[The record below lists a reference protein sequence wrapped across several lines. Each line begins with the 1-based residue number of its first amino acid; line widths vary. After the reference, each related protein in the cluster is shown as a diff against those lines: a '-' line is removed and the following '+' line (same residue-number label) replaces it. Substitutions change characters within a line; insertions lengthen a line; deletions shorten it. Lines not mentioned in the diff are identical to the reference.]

1 MIFPSLIIINQW
13 LSWAIQEKHG
23 TPWKTHDCPLKD
35 PSHQGQDRPSI
46 RWITADC
53 RNLAEIAD
61 DSFPLV
67 VARPPKPNFIVV
79 GWCCNVYYVYDCV
92 CIIMYAYFINY
103 IIYIII
109 YIYNYIYIII
119 YIYCIYIII
128 YIIIIYICVCVC
140 VLCCRMQHSIHMMFQ
155 CMTWHDL
162 TWHDMTY
169 MLHVCYLN
177 TLVISYKL

>member
-109 YIYNYIYIII
+109 YIIIYNNIYI

-128 YIIIIYICVCVC
+128 YIIIIYIYMCVC
-140 VLCCRMQHSIHMMFQ
+140 LCIMLPYAAQYPYDVSV
-155 CMTWHDL
+155 HDL
-162 TWHDMTY
+162 TWLDMTWY
-169 MLHVCYLN
+169 DIHVACMLSKY
-177 TLVISYKL
+177 ISYKL